1 MIKTI
6 LIDDEKLGRELI
18 KNYLK
23 SYNDIEIIAECN
35 NGFEAVKSINELK
48 PDLIFL
54 DVQMPKLTGFEM
66 LELIDHIPQIIF
78 STAYDE
84 FAIKAF
90 EVNAV
95 DYLLKPFALER
106 FDEAVKKARERIR
119 NNISQKSN
127 FDKLSEETIDNQLRK
142 IAVNKSGDIILINF
156 EEILFLEAMDDYVQ
170 IVSEKG
176 KFLKKKTMKF
186 YEEYLP
192 ENEFLRIHRSFIV
205 RLDKIKKLEKYDKEN
220 YKSIL
225 VDGSK
230 LNVSRNGYNSL
241 RAVLNI

>member
-95 DYLLKPFALER
+95 DYLLKPFAIER
-106 FDEAVKKARERIR
+106 FDEAVKKARERIS

-127 FDKLSEETIDNQLRK
+127 FDKLSEETIDNHLRK

-186 YEEYLP
+186 YEEHLP

-225 VDGSK
+225 IDGSK